1 MKHLLK
7 PLILAGM
14 AVCMVSCGG
23 DENFYSRTKQQLYI
37 GDDIA
42 VAQTQYGKVRGY
54 IMRDTYTFLGIP
66 YGASTAGE
74 NRFMPPQKPEPWDGV
89 RPAYFYGA
97 CAPQNQMQYP
107 NNSRTFLD
115 CWNYYD
121 MSEDCLNLNV
131 WTPGLDGKKRP
142 VIVWIHGGGFSSGNS
157 YEHHEYHGENFSHY
171 CDVVFVSPNHRLNSI
186 GFTDFSAVDPKFK
199 DSGNVGILD
208 LVAALQWVH
217 DNIANFGGDPGNVTI
232 IGQSGG
238 GAKVCNLVAMP
249 ETEGL
254 IHKAVALSGNATS
267 AIDKNYASGLGKA
280 IAEAA
285 GIKGP
290 KDMHKLQEMPYQEY
304 RALADKVAAEYA
316 AANGSV
322 RRGGFGPVAD
332 DIHIP
337 SGDFYAPGSHSSDIP
352 MLICTTTCEWPSAI
366 DDAARHAW
374 TREQVVAE
382 LAETYGAEKAASVYD
397 AYAAI
402 FPDKVPMEVY
412 DLINSSRAAALK
424 TAALR
429 NNLGAPVYM
438 AWFDWQGPVFD
449 GRVHAMH
456 TMDIAFWF
464 MNTDLQ
470 VSHTGGGQYPRNLS
484 KKMAKALNN
493 FMRTGDPDGRTGLPK
508 WPAFE
513 QEKGSTM
520 VLADKSYVLENPDKQ
535 ALALIAD

>member
-1 MKHLLK
+1 MKLIMKSLL
-7 PLILAGM
+7 LAGM
-14 AVCMVSCGG
+14 AAALVSCGC
-23 DENFYSRTKQQLYI
+23 DDNFYSRTKQQLYI

-42 VAQTQYGKVRGY
+42 VAQTKYGKVRGY

-74 NRFMPPQKPEPWDGV
+74 NRFMPPQPPQPWEGV
-89 RPAYFYGA
+89 KPAYFYGA
-97 CAPQNQMQYP
+97 CAPQSQMQYP

-142 VIVWIHGGGFSSGNS
+142 VIVWLHGGGFSSGNS
-157 YEHHEYHGENFSHY
+157 CEHHEYLGENFSHY

-199 DSGNVGILD
+199 DSGNVGMLD

-254 IHKAVALSGNATS
+254 IHKAVALSGSASSAT
-267 AIDKNYASGLGKA
+267 DKQYASSLGKA

-285 GIKGP
+285 GVKGP
-290 KDMHKLQEMPYQEY
+290 EDMHILQEMPYQEY
-304 RALADKVAAEYA
+304 RALADKVAAEFA
-316 AANGSV
+316 ANNGSV
-322 RRGGFGPVAD
+322 RRGGFSPVAD

-337 SGDFYAPGSHSSDIP
+337 SGDFYAPGSHSANIP
-352 MLICTTTCEWPSAI
+352 MIICTTTCEWPSAI
-366 DDAARHAW
+366 DDAARHAA
-374 TREQVVAE
+374 TKEQVISE
-382 LAETYGAEKAASVYD
+382 MSERYGSDKAAALYD

-402 FPDKVPMEVY
+402 FPDKLPIEVY
-412 DLINSSRAAALK
+412 DLAGSSRAGALK
-424 TAALR
+424 VAGLR
-429 NNLGAPVYM
+429 NAIGAPVYM
-438 AWFDWQGPVFD
+438 AWFDWQGPIFD

-493 FMRTGDPDGRTGLPK
+493 FMRTGDPNGRTGLPK
-508 WPAFE
+508 WPAFD
-513 QEKGSTM
+513 QENGSTM
-520 VLADKSYVLENPDKQ
+520 VLADKSYVLDNPDKK
-535 ALALIAD
+535 ALEIMAD